1 MDHVALVLVAALVA
15 GATASLLRMPP
26 MVGYLVA
33 GFGLTAA
40 GVAEPAALD
49 VVADVGVALLL
60 FGIGLKFDAGTLL
73 RRQVWLPGT
82 VALVAMAAVLTA
94 FLALLG
100 VAGSGLVADE
110 SLGELALLGLVLA
123 FSSTVL
129 AVTLL
134 QERGAETSLVG
145 RTAIGVLVVQDVAAV
160 VLISVV
166 HGRAPS
172 PWALALVLLV
182 PGAWVVGRLLPLL
195 PRDDLRPLLGVVL
208 ALVPGYWLF
217 DAVGLEGD
225 LGALVVGVLVGAHPD
240 SAGIAKSL
248 IAPKDLLL
256 VGFFLSIGF
265 AGLPGGE
272 ELLLAA
278 ALLLVLPL
286 KLVGFAW
293 LLRICGLRRR
303 TSTRTSMLLAN
314 YSEFALIAGVAL
326 THDLLDERWLT
337 VLGTTVALGMVL
349 SSAAGRHADRL
360 TGPLRRRLPA
370 SPDARLIP
378 DDAPV
383 DVGDAQVVVLG
394 MGRVGQAAHE
404 HLTEAYGQRVVGI
417 EVDGERAQELQHQG
431 LWVVHG
437 DATDPDFWTRVCATG
452 VDIAVLAMPF
462 HGNNLTALELLRKG
476 GFYGTVAFA
485 AQRDQDL
492 EEALTQGAHTGI
504 QLYEGAGTDLA
515 ARAAEAAGLEVPDV
529 RDA

>member
-1 MDHVALVLVAALVA
+1 MDHIALVLVAALVA
-15 GATASLLRMPP
+15 GSVASLLRTPP

-33 GFGLTAA
+33 GFALVAA
-40 GVAEPAALD
+40 GVDEPPALD

-82 VALVAMAAVLTA
+82 VSLVVTAAVITG
-94 FLALLG
+94 FLGLLG
-100 VAGSGLVADE
+100 LAGSGLVADE
-110 SLGELALLGLVLA
+110 TVADLALLGLVLA

-145 RTAIGVLVVQDVAAV
+145 RTAIGILVVQDIAAV
-160 VLISVV
+160 ALISAV

-217 DAVGLEGD
+217 DTVGLEGD
-225 LGALVVGVLVGAHPD
+225 LGALVVGVLIGGHPHAD
-240 SAGIAKSL
+240 GIAKSL
-248 IAPKDLLL
+248 LAPKDLLL

-265 AGLPGGE
+265 AGLPNGE

-278 ALLLVLPL
+278 ALVLLLPL
-286 KLVGFAW
+286 KLVGFAL
-293 LLRICGLRRR
+293 LLRFCGLRRR
-303 TSTRTSMLLAN
+303 TSTRTAMLLAN

-326 THDLLDERWLT
+326 AAGHMDDRWLT

-370 SPDARLIP
+370 GPDARLIP

-394 MGRVGQAAHE
+394 MGRVGRAAHE
-404 HLTEAYGQRVVGI
+404 HLGEAYGQRVVGI
-417 EVDGERAQELQHQG
+417 EVDGERVDELHELG

-452 VDIAVLAMPF
+452 VDIVVLAMPF
-462 HGNNLTALELLRKG
+462 HGNNLTALDLLRKG

-492 EEALTQGAHTGI
+492 EEALENGAHTGI
-504 QLYEGAGTDLA
+504 QLYAGAGTDLA
-515 ARAAEAAGLEVPDV
+515 ARAAEAAGLASAGAPD
-529 RDA
+529 A